1 MVTAAGEPLACVVF
15 DEAVVDPEEAVFVPE
30 VDREL
35 LAVDVEDDVDVP
47 LAVVVDVVEVVVV
60 GVDGGAWGGEVVTGV
75 VLGVFETITSRTTLT
90 KVSSEFPGGVPRGSF
105 SFLIVITCIPG

>member
-15 DEAVVDPEEAVFVPE
+15 DEAVVDPDEALAVFVPE
-30 VDREL
+30 LDREVFD
-35 LAVDVEDDVDVP
+35 VDVEDDVDVP

-60 GVDGGAWGGEVVTGV
+60 GVDGGGWGGEVVTGV

-90 KVSSEFPGGVPRGSF
+90 KVS
-105 SFLIVITCIPG
+105 